1 MTFRHPGREPRP
13 HGPNLTTRRPPV
25 NRSNN
30 VLVAS
35 FDFPPRAS
43 TIEPAWC
50 ATRRSEPPAVGT
62 TETRRTRRPSVNL
75 RALRVSVVLEA
86 WREARNETCH
96 LSSSGGFINIAL
108 RYRRGHPFQ
117 PGRLR
122 GGPGRHG
129 HGGCPVVPGRSLS
142 LRSRTA
148 VSYTHLTLPTI

>member
-1 MTFRHPGREPRP
+1 MPFRHPGREPRP
-13 HGPNLTTRRPPV
+13 HGPNLTTRRPSV

-62 TETRRTRRPSVNL
+62 T
-75 RALRVSVVLEA
+75 EA